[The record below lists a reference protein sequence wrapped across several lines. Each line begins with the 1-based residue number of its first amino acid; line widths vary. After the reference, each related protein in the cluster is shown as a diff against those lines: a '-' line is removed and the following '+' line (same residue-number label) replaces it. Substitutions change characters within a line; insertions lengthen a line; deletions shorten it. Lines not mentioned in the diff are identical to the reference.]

1 MEYTAT
7 EKKWM
12 KSRTGSGAILAK
24 TSCEDLVEGL
34 DGWRDS
40 PGEQRDWTLDT
51 LATTFKVLEAS
62 GS

>member
-34 DGWRDS
+34 GWMERLT
-40 PGEQRDWTLDT
+40 RRATRLDLGYT
-51 LATTFKVLEAS
+51 RHRVQST
-62 GS
+62 